1 MANNSNIKMSARNL
15 YAPKFG
21 PNNSESWMA
30 TADIGEEQ
38 EAVSCFAGSLEGALD
53 LRSRVIEAYNGDQ
66 K

>member
-1 MANNSNIKMSARNL
+1 MVNNSDVKMSPRNL

-21 PNNSESWMA
+21 PNHSASWMA

-38 EAVSCFAGSLEGALD
+38 EAVSCFGGSLEDALD